1 MKLNER
7 IPIAASRKI
16 SVAIGTGVIFLVI
29 IELLMTRQILPYT
42 NDMEVFVFI
51 LTVLIAYGIGSWVLL
66 GYTREISKEFRAKA
80 SNVTYAITNASTPN
94 IVEKETPNMMIQ
106 TLIEKLQAAGATVGT
121 TITAERRPRS
131 SSLFINPKSES
142 IFVNGKAVRV
152 LVFEDDF
159 SDEVTN
165 SLINYLLSDCNSSE
179 HYVGVGSGIPI
190 YHHFYKC
197 SKLIADYVGN
207 TPSTMSILAHVL
219 GKQLQ
224 RGES

>member
-1 MKLNER
+1 MKLNVR

-16 SVAIGTGVIFLVI
+16 SVAVGTGVIFLVI
-29 IELLMTRQILPYT
+29 IDLLMTPQILPYT
-42 NDMEVFVFI
+42 NDIEVFMFI
-51 LTVLIAYGIGSWVLL
+51 LTVIIAYGIGSWILL
-66 GYTREISKEFRAKA
+66 GHTRGISNKNSAKS
-80 SNVTYAITNASTPN
+80 SNVTSAITNASTLN
-94 IVEKETPNMMIQ
+94 ISEKETPDTMIQ

>member
-1 MKLNER
+1 MKLNVR

-16 SVAIGTGVIFLVI
+16 SVNIGTGVIFLVI

-66 GYTREISKEFRAKA
+66 EYTREISKEFRAKA

-121 TITAERRPRS
+121 TTTAESRPRS
-131 SSLFINPKSES
+131 SSLFINAKSES
-142 IFVNGKAVRV
+142 IFVNGEAVWI

-159 SDEVTN
+159 SEKVTN

-179 HYVGVGSGIPI
+179 HYVGWGSGIPI
-190 YHHFYKC
+190 YHHFYKT
-197 SKLIADYVGN
+197 SKLSADYVGN
-207 TPSTMSILAHVL
+207 TPSTMRILAHVL
-219 GKQLQ
+219 GKQL
-224 RGES
+224 

>member
-7 IPIAASRKI
+7 IPIDARRKI
-16 SVAIGTGVIFLVI
+16 SVTVGTGVIFLVI
-29 IELLMTRQILPYT
+29 IGLLMTRQILPYT
-42 NDMEVFVFI
+42 NDMEVFIFI
-51 LTVLIAYGIGSWVLL
+51 LTVIIAYSIGSWVLL
-66 GYTREISKEFRAKA
+66 GYTRGVNNEIRAKSSIVSSAIA
-80 SNVTYAITNASTPN
+80 SASTLN
-94 IVEKETPNMMIQ
+94 ISEKETPDTMIQ
-106 TLIEKLQAAGATVGT
+106 TLIEKLQAAGASVGRT
-121 TITAERRPRS
+121 TTAERRPGS

-142 IFVNGKAVRV
+142 IFVNGEAVRV

-165 SLINYLLSDCNSSE
+165 SLISYLLSDCNSSE
-179 HYVGVGSGIPI
+179 HYVGGGSGIPS

-207 TPSTMSILAHVL
+207 TPSTMSIFSHVL

>member
-1 MKLNER
+1 MKLNVR

-106 TLIEKLQAAGATVGT
+106 TLIEKLQAAVATVGT
-121 TITAERRPRS
+121 TNYCRKQAQIK
-131 SSLFINPKSES
+131 FIIYQSK
-142 IFVNGKAVRV
+142 VR
-152 LVFEDDF
+152 
-159 SDEVTN
+159 
-165 SLINYLLSDCNSSE
+165 INLRKWGGCMDTC
-179 HYVGVGSGIPI
+179 V
-190 YHHFYKC
+190 
-197 SKLIADYVGN
+197 
-207 TPSTMSILAHVL
+207 
-219 GKQLQ
+219 
-224 RGES
+224 

>member
-1 MKLNER
+1 MKLNVR

-16 SVAIGTGVIFLVI
+16 SVAVGTGVIFLVI
-29 IELLMTRQILPYT
+29 IDLLMTPQILPYT
-42 NDMEVFVFI
+42 NDIEVFMFI
-51 LTVLIAYGIGSWVLL
+51 LTVIIAYGIGSWILL
-66 GYTREISKEFRAKA
+66 GHTRGISNKNSAKS
-80 SNVTYAITNASTPN
+80 SNVTSAITNASTLN
-94 IVEKETPNMMIQ
+94 ISEKETPDTMIQ
-106 TLIEKLQAAGATVGT
+106 TLIEKLQAAGATAGT
-121 TITAERRPRS
+121 TTTAERRPRS

-142 IFVNGKAVRV
+142 IFVNGEAVRV

>member
-1 MKLNER
+1 MKLNVR

-16 SVAIGTGVIFLVI
+16 SVTVGTGVIFLVI
-29 IELLMTRQILPYT
+29 IGLLMTRQILPYT
-42 NDMEVFVFI
+42 NNMEVFMFI
-51 LTVLIAYGIGSWVLL
+51 LTVIIAYGIGSWVLL
-66 GYTREISKEFRAKA
+66 GYTRGISKEIRAKS
-80 SNVTYAITNASTPN
+80 SNVTSAIANASTLN
-94 IVEKETPNMMIQ
+94 IAEKETPNMMIQ

-121 TITAERRPRS
+121 TTTAERRSKS

-142 IFVNGKAVRV
+142 IFVNGEAVRV

>member
-1 MKLNER
+1 MKLNVR

-16 SVAIGTGVIFLVI
+16 SVAVGTGVIFLVI
-29 IELLMTRQILPYT
+29 IDLLMTPQILPYT
-42 NDMEVFVFI
+42 NDIEVFMFI
-51 LTVLIAYGIGSWVLL
+51 LTVIIAYGIGSWILL
-66 GYTREISKEFRAKA
+66 GHTRGISNKNSAKS
-80 SNVTYAITNASTPN
+80 SNVTSAITNASTLN
-94 IVEKETPNMMIQ
+94 ISEKETPDTMIQ

-179 HYVGVGSGIPI
+179 HYVGWGSGIPI
-190 YHHFYKC
+190 YHHFYKS

-207 TPSTMSILAHVL
+207 TPSTMRILAHVL
-219 GKQLQ
+219 GKQL
-224 RGES
+224 

>member
-1 MKLNER
+1 MKLNIR

-29 IELLMTRQILPYT
+29 IGLLMTRQILPYT
-42 NDMEVFVFI
+42 NNMEVFMFI
-51 LTVLIAYGIGSWVLL
+51 LTVIIAYGIGSWVLL
-66 GYTREISKEFRAKA
+66 GYTRGISKEIRAKS
-80 SNVTYAITNASTPN
+80 SNVTSAIANASTLN
-94 IVEKETPNMMIQ
+94 IAEKETPNMMIQ

-121 TITAERRPRS
+121 TTTAERRSKS

-142 IFVNGKAVRV
+142 IFVNGEAVRV

>member
-1 MKLNER
+1 MKLNVR

-16 SVAIGTGVIFLVI
+16 SVAVGTGVIFLVI
-29 IELLMTRQILPYT
+29 IDLLMTPQILPYT
-42 NDMEVFVFI
+42 NDIEVLMFI
-51 LTVLIAYGIGSWVLL
+51 LTVIIAYGIGSWILL
-66 GYTREISKEFRAKA
+66 GHTRGISNKNSAKS
-80 SNVTYAITNASTPN
+80 SNVTSAITNASTLN
-94 IVEKETPNMMIQ
+94 ISEKETPDTMIQ

-121 TITAERRPRS
+121 TITAERGPRS

-142 IFVNGKAVRV
+142 IFVNGEAVRV

>member
-1 MKLNER
+1 MKLNVR
-7 IPIAASRKI
+7 IPISASRKI
-16 SVAIGTGVIFLVI
+16 SVTIGTGVIFLVI

-66 GYTREISKEFRAKA
+66 EYTREISKEFRAKA

-121 TITAERRPRS
+121 TTTAESRPRS

-142 IFVNGKAVRV
+142 IFVNGEAVWI

-159 SDEVTN
+159 SEKVTN

>member
-1 MKLNER
+1 MKLNVR

-16 SVAIGTGVIFLVI
+16 SVAVGTGVIFLVI
-29 IELLMTRQILPYT
+29 IDLLMTPQILPYT
-42 NDMEVFVFI
+42 NDIEVFMFI
-51 LTVLIAYGIGSWVLL
+51 LTVIIAYGIGSWILL
-66 GYTREISKEFRAKA
+66 GHTRGISNKNSAKS
-80 SNVTYAITNASTPN
+80 SNVTSAITNASTLN
-94 IVEKETPNMMIQ
+94 ISEKETPDTMIQ

-142 IFVNGKAVRV
+142 IFVNGEAVRV